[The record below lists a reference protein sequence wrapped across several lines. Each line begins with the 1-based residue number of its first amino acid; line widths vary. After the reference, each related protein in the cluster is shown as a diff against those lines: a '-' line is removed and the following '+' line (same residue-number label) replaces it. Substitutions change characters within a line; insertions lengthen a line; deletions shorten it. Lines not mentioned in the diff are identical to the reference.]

1 MPRDGAMADDG
12 SLPDPAPPAPTD
24 PRLPL
29 NARQVF
35 KLKKSWKGIK
45 RNMEATGLEMFVR
58 MFKKHEDAKQ
68 LFKNFR
74 NLKTED
80 ELRMS
85 EALEKH
91 GGKVM
96 AVIDETISN
105 IENVD
110 CILGV
115 LNTAGIMHGRFG
127 GFSPNMFWRIEEPFL
142 EAVKLTLSDRYTDN
156 MDAIYRLLIKFILET
171 MINAL
176 KDDISNGPNNV

>member
-1 MPRDGAMADDG
+1 
-12 SLPDPAPPAPTD
+12 
-24 PRLPL
+24 
-29 NARQVF
+29 
-35 KLKKSWKGIK
+35 
-45 RNMEATGLEMFVR
+45 

-127 GFSPNMFWRIEEPFL
+127 GFSPNMFWVSTVELQWL
-142 EAVKLTLSDRYTDN
+142 EHLWNHEN
-156 MDAIYRLLIKFILET
+156 MFET
-171 MINAL
+171 
-176 KDDISNGPNNV
+176 G